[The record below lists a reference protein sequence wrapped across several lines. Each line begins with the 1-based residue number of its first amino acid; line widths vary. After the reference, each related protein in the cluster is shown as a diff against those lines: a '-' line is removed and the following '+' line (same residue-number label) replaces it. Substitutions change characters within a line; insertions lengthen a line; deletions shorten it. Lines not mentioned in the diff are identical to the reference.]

1 MNYLFHRGTDV
12 IAPHGIPLDLLDR
25 VLIVRTLPYSQEE
38 MVQIIKIRAQTE
50 GIQLDDESLDL
61 LGETG
66 TKTTLRYYLNYYC
79 LVIQTYF
86 MYVYIM

>member
-1 MNYLFHRGTDV
+1 M
-12 IAPHGIPLDLLDR
+12 
-25 VLIVRTLPYSQEE
+25 IVRTLPYSQEE

-66 TKTTLRYYLNYYC
+66 TKTTLR
-79 LVIQTYF
+79 
-86 MYVYIM
+86 